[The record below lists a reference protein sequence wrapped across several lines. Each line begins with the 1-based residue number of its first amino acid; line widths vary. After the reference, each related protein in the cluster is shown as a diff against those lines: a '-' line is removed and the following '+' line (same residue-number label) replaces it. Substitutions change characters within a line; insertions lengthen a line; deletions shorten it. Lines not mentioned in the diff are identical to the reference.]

1 MIQVPGE
8 FYCPFSGKKPPLS
21 AKNLD
26 LNCKS
31 ACHLVYSLQ
40 LLLNVVSSTSK
51 ASFWAAPAGIAEQ
64 EGALTVQRG
73 AGCDFCRRK
82 GYLGR
87 TGIFEL
93 LQVDEDLRSLI
104 GRRSEPREL
113 IERARA
119 NGIYRSL
126 LEDGIDKVKQGLTTP
141 EEIRRVTMI

>member
-51 ASFWAAPAGIAEQ
+51 ASFWAAPAGIAGYRAKAESVSD
-64 EGALTVQRG
+64 EPADIIFDNTNFFPVYHSDMMNATREMVIWIFDIRATLQR
-73 AGCDFCRRK
+73 
-82 GYLGR
+82 
-87 TGIFEL
+87 
-93 LQVDEDLRSLI
+93 
-104 GRRSEPREL
+104 
-113 IERARA
+113 
-119 NGIYRSL
+119 
-126 LEDGIDKVKQGLTTP
+126 
-141 EEIRRVTMI
+141 